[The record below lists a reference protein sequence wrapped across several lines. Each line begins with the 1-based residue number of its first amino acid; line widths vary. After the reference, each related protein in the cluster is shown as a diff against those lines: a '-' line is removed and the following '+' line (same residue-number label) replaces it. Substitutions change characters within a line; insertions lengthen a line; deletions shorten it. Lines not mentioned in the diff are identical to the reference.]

1 MKSYLTVFLF
11 VLSTAGFC
19 QEIKTLKINAEGVDS
34 IVFPINEKISR
45 DELKGFI
52 DSYFFGE
59 NERSEGFNISGFG
72 STNSSNQQNLDSD
85 IEYSDSSR
93 ILASKEFRE
102 DGVWRRIESEPLG
115 DFTYTFSIKFNNSE
129 CILLCETGSLYNGKE
144 HLFAAG
150 KEICSIKSVIGKKGN
165 PKIIWVNVVSEIE
178 SKINKRAESFS
189 KELDRFEL
197 ETVHR
202 INLEADKAA
211 EEARLDSIKSLS
223 DSLYRFS
230 YGIIKEIHI
239 NEQESFLIIGHR
251 KKYDK
256 YNFTPYPVFEGNYW
270 YSFKSATSRY
280 TDRRAYLKY
289 GVNDSLEYKRP
300 NNLDLNSLLGKV
312 VTLELMTDESN
323 DFEEIIRVVSIS
335 DDVDDPFSHSSPIEP
350 YIGQWSGIFSSEKYN
365 GRWIAFVFQDG
376 EVLGE
381 QYSDKG
387 RHEGSLTGKIINGEL
402 QLENS
407 SVGAVLKGQ
416 LNGDNVIGRW
426 NNERYNISG
435 KFSGK
440 RGPVDYHS
448 LHPKNH

>member
-45 DELKGFI
+45 DELKDFF
-52 DSYFFGE
+52 YFFGE
-59 NERSEGFNISGFG
+59 SESNVDFNLSGFG
-72 STNSSNQQNLDSD
+72 STNSSNQQNLGSNIGHSD
-85 IEYSDSSR
+85 KSG
-93 ILASKEFRE
+93 ILASKEFR
-102 DGVWRRIESEPLG
+102 DNFDRMIG
-115 DFTYTFSIKFNNSE
+115 DFNYTFSIILNSSE
-129 CILLCETGSLYNGKE
+129 CILLCETGSFYNGKS
-144 HLFAAG
+144 G
-150 KEICSIKSVIGKKGN
+150 KEICSIKSVIGKKGK
-165 PKIIWVNVVSEIE
+165 PKIIWVNAVSEVE
-178 SKINKRAESFS
+178 SKINKRAQSFS
-189 KELDRFEL
+189 EELDRFER

-202 INLEADKAA
+202 INLEAQKAA

-239 NEQESFLIIGHR
+239 TEQESFLIIGHI
-251 KKYDK
+251 KKYDE
-256 YNFTPYPVFEGNYW
+256 YNFTPIPVFEGNYW
-270 YSFKSATSRY
+270 YNFKYGTSRY
-280 TDRRAYLKY
+280 TNRRAYLKY

-312 VTLELMTDESN
+312 VTLELITEKRN

-335 DDVDDPFSHSSPIEP
+335 DDVHDPFSHSSPIEP

-376 EVLGE
+376 EVQGE
-381 QYSDKG
+381 QYNVKG
-387 RHEGSLTGKIINGEL
+387 DLEGFLTGKIINGEL

-407 SVGAVLKGQ
+407 DFGAVLKGR
-416 LNGDNVIGRW
+416 LNGNNVIGRW